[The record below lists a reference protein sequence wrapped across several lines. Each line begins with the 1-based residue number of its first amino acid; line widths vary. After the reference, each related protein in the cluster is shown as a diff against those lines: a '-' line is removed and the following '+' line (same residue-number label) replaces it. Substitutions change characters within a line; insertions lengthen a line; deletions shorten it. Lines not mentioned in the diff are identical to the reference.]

1 MKYTATQNKSAYPP
15 CDNSLIFTIVS
26 DFQIHGCGD
35 IKTYYLDAIATKTNY
50 NGFVGTFAYYDY
62 LSSNKADDG
71 IISIEELRKELT
83 DDFRRKAAISIE
95 NTHFGWNQSNI
106 YKKFDWLHIQGYN
119 FSPLDILQWKEI
131 VAMIVEIEEEQ
142 ST

>member
-1 MKYTATQNKSAYPP
+1 MTEHNYPTEEK
-15 CDNSLIFTIVS
+15 SLIFTIVS
-26 DFQIHGCGD
+26 DFQIHGRGD
-35 IKTYYLDAIATKTNY
+35 IKTYYLDATATKTDCKY
-50 NGFVGTFAYYDY
+50 GFVGTFAYYDY

-131 VAMIVEIEEEQ
+131 VAMIAEIEED
-142 ST
+142 